1 MSIKKLLILKFFLAL
16 ILMIGYYYHV
26 KMFNGGNVLKE
37 NKTKSIL
44 GLAARIIVS
53 VVIIAVIF
61 WKYDELK
68 NIDVRAIVDASG
80 NFAVAVISILGV
92 YLLKS
97 LTFVV
102 PASIVYIAVGM
113 AFPWW
118 IALLINA
125 AGIALEVTSTYIFG
139 KIMGGKKVVEKVE
152 ATKYGEKLLKM
163 QSKNK
168 VSALL
173 AIRFLP
179 VFPIDIV
186 SLLLGA
192 MRTPFGQYTAV
203 SLGGILPRVILF
215 TVLGDGLYKYI
226 PMQKLVIFAVILVP
240 VALAV
245 WVIRYAV
252 KNMKKKKEE

>member
-1 MSIKKLLILKFFLAL
+1 MKNKKLDS
-16 ILMIGYYYHV
+16 
-26 KMFNGGNVLKE
+26 
-37 NKTKSIL
+37 KTVI
-44 GLAARIIVS
+44 GLAARIAVS
-53 VVIIAVIF
+53 FVIIAVIF

-80 NFAVAVISILGV
+80 NFAIAVISILGV

-113 AFPWW
+113 AFDWW

-125 AGIALEVTSTYIFG
+125 AGIALEVTATYFFG

-152 ATKYGEKLLKM
+152 STKYGEKLLKM

-203 SLGGILPRVILF
+203 SLGGILPRVFLF
-215 TVLGDGLYKYI
+215 TILGDGLYKYI
-226 PMQKLVIFAVILVP
+226 PMQKLVIVAVILIP
-240 VALAV
+240 AALVA
-245 WVIRYAV
+245 WVIRYAIKST
-252 KNMKKKKEE
+252 KNKKED

>member
-1 MSIKKLLILKFFLAL
+1 MKNKKFETKTLIG
-16 ILMIGYYYHV
+16 I
-26 KMFNGGNVLKE
+26 
-37 NKTKSIL
+37 
-44 GLAARIIVS
+44 AARIAVS
-53 VVIIAVIF
+53 FVIIAVIF

-80 NFAVAVISILGV
+80 NFAIAVISILGV

-113 AFPWW
+113 AFDWW

-125 AGIALEVTSTYIFG
+125 AGIALEVTATYFFG

-152 ATKYGEKLLKM
+152 STKYGEKLLKM

-173 AIRFLP
+173 AIRILP

-203 SLGGILPRVILF
+203 SLGGILPRVFLF
-215 TVLGDGLYKYI
+215 TILGDGLYKYI
-226 PMQKLVIFAVILVP
+226 PMQKLVIVAVILVP
-240 VALAV
+240 VALIA

-252 KNMKKKKEE
+252 KSTKNKKED

>member
-1 MSIKKLLILKFFLAL
+1 MKNKKLDSKTV
-16 ILMIGYYYHV
+16 IG
-26 KMFNGGNVLKE
+26 L
-37 NKTKSIL
+37 T
-44 GLAARIIVS
+44 ARIAVS
-53 VVIIAVIF
+53 FVIIAVIF

-80 NFAVAVISILGV
+80 NFAIAVISILGV

-113 AFPWW
+113 AFDWW
-118 IALLINA
+118 VALLINA
-125 AGIALEVTSTYIFG
+125 VGIALEVTATYFFG
-139 KIMGGKKVVEKVE
+139 KVMGGKKVVEKVE
-152 ATKYGEKLLKM
+152 STKYGEKLLKM

-203 SLGGILPRVILF
+203 SLGGILPRVFLF
-215 TVLGDGLYKYI
+215 TILGDGLYKYI
-226 PMQKLVIFAVILVP
+226 PMQKLVIVAVILVP
-240 VALAV
+240 VALVA
-245 WVIRYAV
+245 WVIRYAIKST
-252 KNMKKKKEE
+252 KNKKDD

>member
-1 MSIKKLLILKFFLAL
+1 MNNQNPKLK
-16 ILMIGYYYHV
+16 
-26 KMFNGGNVLKE
+26 N
-37 NKTKSIL
+37 IL
-44 GLAARIIVS
+44 GLALRVAVS
-53 VVIIAVIF
+53 FVIIAVIF

-80 NFAVAVISILGV
+80 SFAVAVISILGV

-97 LTFVV
+97 ITFVV

-113 AFPWW
+113 AFDWW
-118 IALLINA
+118 VALLINA
-125 AGIALEVTSTYIFG
+125 AGIALEVIATYFFG
-139 KIMGGKKVVEKVE
+139 RIMGGKKVVEKVE
-152 ATKYGEKLLKM
+152 KTKYGEKLLKM

-168 VSALL
+168 LSALL

-179 VFPIDIV
+179 IFPIDIV

-192 MRTPFGQYTAV
+192 MRTKFGQYMAV

-215 TVLGDGLYKYI
+215 TILGDGLYKYI

-240 VALAV
+240 VALVV
-245 WVIRYAV
+245 WVVKYAV
-252 KNMKKKKEE
+252 KNMKKKNEDE

>member
-1 MSIKKLLILKFFLAL
+1 MEEKKLRIK
-16 ILMIGYYYHV
+16 
-26 KMFNGGNVLKE
+26 N
-37 NKTKSIL
+37 IL
-44 GLAARIIVS
+44 GLAARIAVS
-53 VVIIAVIF
+53 FVIIAVIF

-68 NIDVRAIVDASG
+68 NIDVRALVDASES
-80 NFAVAVISILGV
+80 FAVAVISILGV

-97 LTFVV
+97 VTFVV

-113 AFPWW
+113 AFDWW
-118 IALLINA
+118 VALIINTV
-125 AGIALEVTSTYIFG
+125 GIALEVIATYFFG
-139 KIMGGKKVVEKVE
+139 RIMGGKRVVEKVE
-152 ATKYGEKLLKM
+152 KTKYGEKLLKM

-168 VSALL
+168 FSALL

-192 MRTPFGQYTAV
+192 MRTGFGQYMAV
-203 SLGGILPRVILF
+203 SLIGILPRVFLF
-215 TVLGDGLYKYI
+215 TILGDGLYKYI

-245 WVIRYAV
+245 WVIRYVV
-252 KNMKKKKEE
+252 KTVKSKKEEK

>member
-1 MSIKKLLILKFFLAL
+1 MKNKKLDS
-16 ILMIGYYYHV
+16 
-26 KMFNGGNVLKE
+26 
-37 NKTKSIL
+37 KTVI
-44 GLAARIIVS
+44 GLAARIAVS
-53 VVIIAVIF
+53 FVIIAVIF

-80 NFAVAVISILGV
+80 NFAIAVISILGV

-113 AFPWW
+113 AFDWW

-125 AGIALEVTSTYIFG
+125 AGIALEVTATYFFG

-152 ATKYGEKLLKM
+152 STKYGEKLLKM

-203 SLGGILPRVILF
+203 SLGGILPRVFLF
-215 TVLGDGLYKYI
+215 TILGDGLYKYI
-226 PMQKLVIFAVILVP
+226 PMQKLVIVAVILIP
-240 VALAV
+240 AALIA
-245 WVIRYAV
+245 WVIRYAIKST
-252 KNMKKKKEE
+252 KNKKED

>member
-1 MSIKKLLILKFFLAL
+1 MK
-16 ILMIGYYYHV
+16 
-26 KMFNGGNVLKE
+26 N
-37 NKTKSIL
+37 NKPETKTVL
-44 GLAARIIVS
+44 GLAARIAVS
-53 VVIIAVIF
+53 FVIIAVIF
-61 WKYDELK
+61 WKYDELR

-80 NFAVAVISILGV
+80 TLTVAIASILGV

-113 AFPWW
+113 AFDWW
-118 IALLINA
+118 VALIINA
-125 AGIALEVTSTYIFG
+125 AGIAVEVTSTYFFG
-139 KIMGGKKVVEKVE
+139 KIMGGKKVIEKVE
-152 ATKYGEKLLKM
+152 STKYGEKLLKM

-203 SLGGILPRVILF
+203 SLGGILPRVFLF
-215 TVLGDGLYKYI
+215 TILGDGLYKYI
-226 PMQKLVIFAVILVP
+226 PMQKLVIVAVILVP
-240 VALAV
+240 LALIA
-245 WVIRYAV
+245 WIIRYAI
-252 KNMKKKKEE
+252 KSFKSKKEK

>member
-1 MSIKKLLILKFFLAL
+1 MK
-16 ILMIGYYYHV
+16 
-26 KMFNGGNVLKE
+26 
-37 NKTKSIL
+37 KTKIDKKNIL
-44 GLAARIIVS
+44 GLAARIAVS
-53 VVIIAVIF
+53 FVIIAVIF

-80 NFAVAVISILGV
+80 TFAVAVISILGV

-113 AFPWW
+113 AFDWW
-118 IALLINA
+118 VALLINA
-125 AGIALEVTSTYIFG
+125 AGIAIEVTATYFFG

-179 VFPIDIV
+179 VFPIDLV

-192 MRTPFGQYTAV
+192 MRTPFGQYIAV
-203 SLGGILPRVILF
+203 SLGGILPRVFLF
-215 TVLGDGLYKYI
+215 TILGDGLYKFI
-226 PMQKLVIFAVILVP
+226 PMQKLVIVAVILVP
-240 VALAV
+240 VALIT
-245 WVIRYAV
+245 WIIRYAV
-252 KNMKKKKEE
+252 KNLKNGKKKNNK

>member
-1 MSIKKLLILKFFLAL
+1 MKKKKLDS
-16 ILMIGYYYHV
+16 
-26 KMFNGGNVLKE
+26 
-37 NKTKSIL
+37 KTVI
-44 GLAARIIVS
+44 GLAARIAVS
-53 VVIIAVIF
+53 FVIIAVIF

-80 NFAVAVISILGV
+80 NFAIAVISILGV

-113 AFPWW
+113 AFDWW

-125 AGIALEVTSTYIFG
+125 AGIALEVTATYFFG

-152 ATKYGEKLLKM
+152 STKYGEKLLKM

-203 SLGGILPRVILF
+203 SLGGILPRVFLF
-215 TVLGDGLYKYI
+215 TILGDGLYKYI
-226 PMQKLVIFAVILVP
+226 PMQKLVIVAVILIP
-240 VALAV
+240 AALIA
-245 WVIRYAV
+245 WVIRYAIKST
-252 KNMKKKKEE
+252 KNKKED

>member
-1 MSIKKLLILKFFLAL
+1 MVYYKQVKLLNGGKILK
-16 ILMIGYYYHV
+16 
-26 KMFNGGNVLKE
+26 KQKPELK
-37 NKTKSIL
+37 TVI
-44 GLAARIIVS
+44 GLAARIAVS
-53 VVIIAVIF
+53 FLIIAVIF

-80 NFAVAVISILGV
+80 TFAVAVVSILGV

-113 AFPWW
+113 AFDWW

-125 AGIALEVTSTYIFG
+125 VGIAIEVISTYFFG
-139 KIMGGKKVVEKVE
+139 RVMGGKKVIEKVE
-152 ATKYGEKLLKM
+152 STKYGEKLLKM

-168 VSALL
+168 ASALL

-192 MRTPFGQYTAV
+192 MRTPFGQYLAV
-203 SLGGILPRVILF
+203 SLIGILPRVFLF
-215 TVLGDGLYKYI
+215 TYLGDGLYKFI

-240 VALAV
+240 LVLAV
-245 WVIRYAV
+245 WVIKYV
-252 KNMKKKKEE
+252 INIFKNKKEK

>member
-1 MSIKKLLILKFFLAL
+1 MEEKKLRIK
-16 ILMIGYYYHV
+16 
-26 KMFNGGNVLKE
+26 N
-37 NKTKSIL
+37 IL
-44 GLAARIIVS
+44 GLAARIAVS
-53 VVIIAVIF
+53 FVIIAVIF
-61 WKYDELK
+61 RKYDELK
-68 NIDVRAIVDASG
+68 NIDVRALVDASES
-80 NFAVAVISILGV
+80 FAVAAISILGV

-97 LTFVV
+97 VTFVV

-113 AFPWW
+113 AFDWW
-118 IALLINA
+118 VALIINT
-125 AGIALEVTSTYIFG
+125 AGIALEVIATYFFG
-139 KIMGGKKVVEKVE
+139 RIMGGKKVVEKVE
-152 ATKYGEKLLKM
+152 KTKYGEKLLKM

-192 MRTPFGQYTAV
+192 MRTGFGQYMAV
-203 SLGGILPRVILF
+203 SLIGILPRVFLF
-215 TVLGDGLYKYI
+215 TILGDGLYKYI

-245 WVIRYAV
+245 WVIRYVV
-252 KNMKKKKEE
+252 KTVKSKKEEE

>member
-1 MSIKKLLILKFFLAL
+1 MKSKKLE
-16 ILMIGYYYHV
+16 M
-26 KMFNGGNVLKE
+26 
-37 NKTKSIL
+37 KTVL
-44 GLAARIIVS
+44 GLAVRIAVS
-53 VVIIAVIF
+53 FVIIAVIF

-80 NFAVAVISILGV
+80 TFAVAVISILGV

-113 AFPWW
+113 AFDWW
-118 IALLINA
+118 VALIINT
-125 AGIALEVTSTYIFG
+125 AGIALEVTATYIFG
-139 KIMGGKKVVEKVE
+139 KLMGGKKVVEKVE
-152 ATKYGEKLLKM
+152 STKYGEKLLKM

-179 VFPIDIV
+179 IFPIDIV

-203 SLGGILPRVILF
+203 SLGGILPRVFLF
-215 TVLGDGLYKYI
+215 TILGDGLYKYI
-226 PMQKLVIFAVILVP
+226 PMQKLVYVAVVLIPL
-240 VALAV
+240 ALAA
-245 WVIRYAV
+245 WVIRYAI
-252 KNMKKKKEE
+252 KSFKSKKEK

>member
-1 MSIKKLLILKFFLAL
+1 MEAGI
-16 ILMIGYYYHV
+16 
-26 KMFNGGNVLKE
+26 LKE
-37 NKTKSIL
+37 NNIKIKNIL
-44 GLAARIIVS
+44 GLVARIAVS
-53 VVIIAVIF
+53 FVIIAVIF
-61 WKYDELK
+61 WKYEELK

-80 NFAVAVISILGV
+80 TLAVAIISILGV

-97 LTFVV
+97 ITFVV

-113 AFPWW
+113 AFDWW
-118 IALLINA
+118 VALLINA
-125 AGIALEVTSTYIFG
+125 AGIALEVTATYFFG
-139 KIMGGKKVVEKVE
+139 RVMGGKKVVEKVE
-152 ATKYGEKLLKM
+152 KTKYGEKLLKM

-192 MRTPFGQYTAV
+192 MRTPFGQYIAV

-215 TVLGDGLYKYI
+215 TILGDGLYKYI
-226 PMQKLVIFAVILVP
+226 PMQKLVIFAVILIP

-245 WVIRYAV
+245 WIVRYAV
-252 KNMKKKKEE
+252 KTMKNKKSEEEIQEEKE

>member
-1 MSIKKLLILKFFLAL
+1 M
-16 ILMIGYYYHV
+16 
-26 KMFNGGNVLKE
+26 
-37 NKTKSIL
+37 KTVL
-44 GLAARIIVS
+44 GLAVRIAVS
-53 VVIIAVIF
+53 FVIIAVIF

-80 NFAVAVISILGV
+80 TFAVAVISILGV

-113 AFPWW
+113 AFDWW
-118 IALLINA
+118 VALIINT
-125 AGIALEVTSTYIFG
+125 AGIALEVTATYIFG
-139 KIMGGKKVVEKVE
+139 KLMGGKKVVEKVE
-152 ATKYGEKLLKM
+152 STKYGEKLLKM

-179 VFPIDIV
+179 IFPIDIV

-203 SLGGILPRVILF
+203 SLGGILPRVFLF
-215 TVLGDGLYKYI
+215 TILGDGLYKYI
-226 PMQKLVIFAVILVP
+226 PMQKLVYVAVVLIPL
-240 VALAV
+240 ALAA
-245 WVIRYAV
+245 WVIRYAI
-252 KNMKKKKEE
+252 KSFKSKKEK

>member
-1 MSIKKLLILKFFLAL
+1 MGYDKRVNQLRRNQMEEKKLRIK
-16 ILMIGYYYHV
+16 
-26 KMFNGGNVLKE
+26 N
-37 NKTKSIL
+37 IL
-44 GLAARIIVS
+44 GLAARIAVS
-53 VVIIAVIF
+53 FVIIAVIF

-68 NIDVRAIVDASG
+68 NIDVRALVDASES
-80 NFAVAVISILGV
+80 FAVAVISILGV

-97 LTFVV
+97 VTFVV

-113 AFPWW
+113 AFDWW
-118 IALLINA
+118 VALIINTV
-125 AGIALEVTSTYIFG
+125 GIALEVISTYFLG
-139 KIMGGKKVVEKVE
+139 RIMGGKKVVEKVE
-152 ATKYGEKLLKM
+152 KTKYGEKLLKM

-168 VSALL
+168 FSALL

-192 MRTPFGQYTAV
+192 MRTGFGQYMAV
-203 SLGGILPRVILF
+203 SLIGILPRVFLF
-215 TVLGDGLYKYI
+215 TILGDGLYKYI

-245 WVIRYAV
+245 WVIRYVV
-252 KNMKKKKEE
+252 KTVKSKNEEE

>member
-1 MSIKKLLILKFFLAL
+1 MEEKKLRIK
-16 ILMIGYYYHV
+16 
-26 KMFNGGNVLKE
+26 N
-37 NKTKSIL
+37 IL
-44 GLAARIIVS
+44 GLAARIAVS
-53 VVIIAVIF
+53 FVIIAVIF

-68 NIDVRAIVDASG
+68 NIDVRALVDASES
-80 NFAVAVISILGV
+80 FAVAVISILGV

-97 LTFVV
+97 VTFVV

-113 AFPWW
+113 AFDWW
-118 IALLINA
+118 VALMINTV
-125 AGIALEVTSTYIFG
+125 GIALEVIATYFFG
-139 KIMGGKKVVEKVE
+139 RIMGGKKVVEKVE
-152 ATKYGEKLLKM
+152 KTKYGEKLLKM

-192 MRTPFGQYTAV
+192 MRTGFGQYMAV
-203 SLGGILPRVILF
+203 SLIGILPRVFLF
-215 TVLGDGLYKYI
+215 TILGDGLYKYI

-245 WVIRYAV
+245 WVIRYVV
-252 KNMKKKKEE
+252 KTVKSKKEEE

>member
-1 MSIKKLLILKFFLAL
+1 LKKNKLELKT
-16 ILMIGYYYHV
+16 V
-26 KMFNGGNVLKE
+26 
-37 NKTKSIL
+37 L
-44 GLAARIIVS
+44 GLAARIAVS
-53 VVIIAVIF
+53 FVVIAVIL

-80 NFAVAVISILGV
+80 TFAVAVISILGV

-113 AFPWW
+113 AFDWW
-118 IALLINA
+118 VALIINA
-125 AGIALEVTSTYIFG
+125 AGIAVEVTSTYFFG
-139 KIMGGKKVVEKVE
+139 KIMGGKKVIEKVE
-152 ATKYGEKLLKM
+152 STKYGEKLLKM

-203 SLGGILPRVILF
+203 SLGGILPRVFLF
-215 TVLGDGLYKYI
+215 TILGDGLYKYI
-226 PMQKLVIFAVILVP
+226 PMQKLVIVAVILVP
-240 VALAV
+240 LALVA
-245 WVIRYAV
+245 WIIRYAI
-252 KNMKKKKEE
+252 KSFKSKKEK